1 MHFHKAK
8 VILNPVS
15 NHGET
20 KKTIPKIKA
29 LLKPRISSEIILTK
43 RPKEAVEIAKEAK
56 GFDLLI
62 VVGGDGTVHEA
73 VNGLLVSKNQETAL
87 AVIPSG
93 SGNDF
98 AKMIGMPKNISLAV
112 EKILEGKVKYV
123 DVGKINERYF
133 VNSLGI
139 GFDARVAHLTNEIK
153 NEVKKSGLLL
163 YLISLF
169 RILRKDF
176 YTYEVQISVDEGAL
190 RNKNITLIAANMGKT
205 YGGGFKITPLAKN
218 DDGYIDVCVVDSLTR
233 NQIPFRL
240 PFVILGKHL
249 WMKKVHYYTAKKL
262 IIKSKKEIPAHL
274 DGELIKAKEFTVKII
289 PRALKVVMG
298 KG

>member
-1 MHFHKAK
+1 MQFHKAK

-29 LLKPRISSEIILTK
+29 LLKSRIPFEIILTK
-43 RPKEAVEIAKEAK
+43 KPKDAVEIAKEAK

-98 AKMIGMPKNISLAV
+98 AKMIGMPKKIPLAV

-123 DVGKINERYF
+123 DVGKINESYF

-139 GFDARVAHLTNEIK
+139 GFDARIAHLTNEIK

-163 YLISLF
+163 YLTSLF

-176 YTYEVQISVDEGAL
+176 YTHEVQISVDESAL
-190 RNKNITLIAANMGKT
+190 KNKNITLIAANMGKT

-218 DDGYIDVCVVDSLTR
+218 DDGYIDVCIVDSLTR
-233 NQIPFRL
+233 NQILFRL

-249 WMKKVHYYTAKKL
+249 WMKKVHYYKAKKL
-262 IIKSKKEIPAHL
+262 IIKSKRELPAHL
-274 DGELIKAKEFTVKII
+274 DGELIKAREFTVKII
-289 PRALKVVMG
+289 PRALKVVVG
-298 KG
+298 KA

>member
-1 MHFHKAK
+1 MQFHKAK

-20 KKTIPKIKA
+20 KKLIPKIKA
-29 LLKPRISSEIILTK
+29 LLKSRIPFEIILTK
-43 RPKEAVEIAKEAK
+43 RPKDAVEIAKNVE

-62 VVGGDGTVHEA
+62 AVGGDGTVHEV
-73 VNGLLVSKNQETAL
+73 VNGLLVSKNQKTAL

-98 AKMIGMPKNISLAV
+98 AKMIGIPKKIPLAV

-123 DVGKINERYF
+123 DVGKINESYF

-163 YLISLF
+163 YLTSLF
-169 RILRKDF
+169 RILYRNF
-176 YTYEVQISVDEGAL
+176 YTHEVQISVDEDAL
-190 RNKNITLIAANMGKT
+190 KSKNITLIAANMGKT

-218 DDGYIDVCVVDSLTR
+218 DDGYIDVCIVDSLTR
-233 NQIPFRL
+233 IQVLSRL

-249 WMKKVHYYTAKKL
+249 WMKKVHYYKAKKV
-262 IIKSKKEIPAHL
+262 IIKSEKELPAHL
-274 DGELIKAKEFTVKII
+274 DGELIKAREFTVKII
-289 PRALKVVMG
+289 PRALKVVVG
-298 KG
+298 KV

>member
-298 KG
+298 KV

>member
-1 MHFHKAK
+1 MQFHKAK

-20 KKTIPKIKA
+20 KKIVPKIKA
-29 LLKPRISSEIILTK
+29 LLKSRIPFEAALTK
-43 RPKEAVEIAKEAK
+43 KPKDAVEIAKEAK

-73 VNGLLVSKNQETAL
+73 VNGLLASKNRETAL

-98 AKMIGMPKNISLAV
+98 AKMIGMPKKIPLAV
-112 EKILEGKVKYV
+112 ERILEGKVKYV
-123 DVGKINERYF
+123 DVGKINESYF

-139 GFDARVAHLTNEIK
+139 GFDARVAHLTNKIK

-163 YLISLF
+163 YLTSLF
-169 RILRKDF
+169 QILRKDF
-176 YTYEVQISVDEGAL
+176 HTHEVQISIDEGVL
-190 RNKNITLIAANMGKT
+190 KSKNITLIAANMGKT
-205 YGGGFKITPLAKN
+205 YGGGFKITPLARN

-233 NQIPFRL
+233 NQILLRL

-249 WMKKVHYYTAKKL
+249 WMKKVHYYKARKL
-262 IIKSKKEIPAHL
+262 IIKSKKELPAHL
-274 DGELIKAKEFTVKII
+274 DGELIKTREFTVKII
-289 PRALKVVMG
+289 PRALKVVVG
-298 KG
+298 KV